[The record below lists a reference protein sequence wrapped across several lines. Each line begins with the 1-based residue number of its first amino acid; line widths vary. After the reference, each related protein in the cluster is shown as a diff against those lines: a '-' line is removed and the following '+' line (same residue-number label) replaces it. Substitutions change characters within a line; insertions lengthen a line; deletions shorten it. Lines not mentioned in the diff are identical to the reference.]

1 MTQKKQTRLFLKWMQ
16 WYSPLPRSGFY
27 SSWSNDLK
35 IRTTKFGHCFPIW
48 LCDSQNWTRIK
59 ALQRK
64 NFSPVDRLQVIKL
77 NKFRPKMS
85 LTQKLKQ
92 AQQTQTITVVQED
105 HHFSLRKKKFLQKR
119 KRSFLRNPPPKQA
132 TLHKS
137 SFCAIVLK

>member
-1 MTQKKQTRLFLKWMQ
+1 MTLKTWTRLFLKWMQ
-16 WYSPLPRSGFY
+16 WYSPLRRFSFY

-35 IRTTKFGHCFPIW
+35 IRTPKFRNCFPIW
-48 LCDSQNWTRIK
+48 HRDSQIWTRIK

-64 NFSPVDRLQVIKL
+64 KFSPVDRPQVIKL
-77 NKFRPKMS
+77 NKVRPKML

-92 AQQTQTITVVQED
+92 PQQTQTITVVQED
-105 HHFSLRKKKFLQKR
+105 HQLSLRKKKFLQK
-119 KRSFLRNPPPKQA
+119 LGTPLPKQA